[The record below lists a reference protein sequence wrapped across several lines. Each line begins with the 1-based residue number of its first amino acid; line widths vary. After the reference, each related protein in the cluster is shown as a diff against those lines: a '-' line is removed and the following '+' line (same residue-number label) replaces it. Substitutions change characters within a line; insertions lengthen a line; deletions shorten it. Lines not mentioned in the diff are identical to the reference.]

1 MKFIINSLK
10 VTSILFLFLIVTS
23 CGSSGDDGGFTVVQT
38 RTADDVRAD
47 FQNLTINVGV
57 NDLTLESIVAGKFWN
72 FRIIVPASASSS
84 NKVPLVFRLHGG
96 ATATSPNAHKS
107 TDCLVEPGFAAMD
120 AIIVSPNSNGVQWF
134 EDQNVLQVQAL
145 LDMVSSYLDVDVTR
159 TVVMGYSDGGNAAFF
174 FSQYYSS
181 LFTAAI
187 PMATSYATTS
197 QSGIVHQFAKPIY
210 AIHGSADQLFPIAT
224 TQGYIDDS
232 VAAGSDIT
240 FVTADGLEHFN
251 SCVYVPYL
259 QDAVAW
265 LQNTVWN

>member
-1 MKFIINSLK
+1 MKFISNSLK
-10 VTSILFLFLIVTS
+10 VASVLFLFLIVAS
-23 CGSSGDDGGFTVVQT
+23 CGSDDDDGPATAPI

-57 NDLTLESIVAGKFWN
+57 NDLTLESIVAGQFWN
-72 FRIIVPASASSS
+72 FRIIVPASASST

-96 ATATSPNAHKS
+96 ATGTNVNAHKT
-107 TDCLVEPGFAAMD
+107 TDCLVEPGFATMD
-120 AIIVSPNSNGVQWF
+120 AIIVSPNSNGIQWYEELNIVQ
-134 EDQNVLQVQAL
+134 VLAL
-145 LDMVSSYLDVDVTR
+145 VEMVTVNLDVDATR

-187 PMATSYATTS
+187 PMATSYATSS
-197 QSGIVHQFAKPIY
+197 QSGVVHQFAKPIY
-210 AIHGSADQLFPIAT
+210 AIHGSDDELFSLAT

-240 FVTADGLEHFN
+240 FVVADGLTHFN
-251 SCVYVPYL
+251 SCDYVPYL
-259 QDAVAW
+259 QNAVAW
-265 LQNTVWN
+265 LENTVWD

>member
-1 MKFIINSLK
+1 MKLIKKSLK
-10 VTSILFLFLIVTS
+10 ITSVLFLFVLAVS
-23 CGSSGDDGGFTVVQT
+23 CSSSDDDGPTPAPV

-57 NDLTLESIVAGKFWN
+57 NDLTLESLEVGKFWN

-84 NKVPLVFRLHGG
+84 NKVPLVMRLHGG
-96 ATATSPNAHKS
+96 ATGTNPNAHKS
-107 TDCLVEPGFAAMD
+107 TDCLVEPGFANMD
-120 AIIVSPNSNGVQWF
+120 AIIVSPNSNGIHWF
-134 EDQNVLQVQAL
+134 ELPNVIQVQAL
-145 LDMVSSYLDVDVTR
+145 TEMVSSFLDIDLAR
-159 TVVMGYSDGGNAAFF
+159 TVVMGYSDGGNASFY
-174 FSQYYSS
+174 FSQYYPT

-197 QSGIVHQFAKPIY
+197 QGGIVHQFARPIY
-210 AIHGSADQLFPIAT
+210 AIHGSDDTLFPLAT

-240 FVTADGLEHFN
+240 FVVANGLNHFE
-251 SCVYVPYL
+251 SCNYVSYL

-265 LQNTVWN
+265 LENTVWD